1 MKKLFFALITA
12 TALLSFTACGNDVED
27 KAKEYCEKMLNAKS
41 IEEFQRINAE
51 SNDWYKGLSEEDKKV
66 ADEVSKSYK
75 RELQQLVF

>member
-75 RELQQLVF
+75 SELQQLVF